1 MWVLG
6 HILGEDSR
14 IDRFLVGSVIVVDVY
29 LKGGTADKL
38 FVAQEGAQIVVGDAC
53 VEGSQDRVVRPVG
66 AILTRVSLA
75 RS

>member
-1 MWVLG
+1 MV
-6 HILGEDSR
+6 
-14 IDRFLVGSVIVVDVY
+14 VVDVY
-29 LKGGTADKL
+29 LKGGTTDKL